1 MSEFNVSLINGT
13 FSPEEGQKI
22 IRDVVAS
29 KIAFHQKKRLSSMIK
44 LQATD
49 DFSDKRIRELKHE
62 TETLTQELSVLSN
75 DTLLTIQCDIKITVE
90 SKED

>member
-29 KIAFHQKKRLSSMIK
+29 KIAFH
-44 LQATD
+44 
-49 DFSDKRIRELKHE
+49 
-62 TETLTQELSVLSN
+62 
-75 DTLLTIQCDIKITVE
+75 
-90 SKED
+90 

>member
-13 FSPEEGQKI
+13 FSSEEGQKI

-29 KIAFHQKKRLSSMIK
+29 KIAFHQKKRLSSIIK
-44 LQATD
+44 HQATD
-49 DFSDKRIRELKHE
+49 DFSDKRIRELKQE
-62 TETLTQELSVLSN
+62 IETLTQELSVLASH
-75 DTLLTIQCDIKITVE
+75 TRLTIQCDIIIKVE